1 MGALRF
7 IKVYIHF
14 ITMIPPDGSIIRFTK
29 GFYTDREYLVV
40 SNGQLRSW
48 DEKLEIIFWE
58 FFTDGERLG
67 PLGEAKWDPTCEQL
81 RVVWEIIGRIESW
94 TPVPV

>member
-1 MGALRF
+1 
-7 IKVYIHF
+7 
-14 ITMIPPDGSIIRFTK
+14 MIPPDGSIIRFVK

-67 PLGEAKWDPTCEQL
+67 PLGEAKRNPDCEQL
-81 RVVWEIIGRIESW
+81 GVTWEIIGRIESW
-94 TPVPV
+94 TPAPV

>member
-1 MGALRF
+1 MGALLF
-7 IKVYIHF
+7 IKVYVHF

-67 PLGEAKWDPTCEQL
+67 PLGEAKWDPDCEQL
-81 RVVWEIIGRIESW
+81 DVVWEIIGRIESW